1 MMMLKITIN
10 GWRVKMDLED
20 LRLGMK
26 VYTYSYG
33 DMNHYDKITGYNVY
47 EVEKIKENVVVLKH
61 VNANQCFEVHE
72 DDLFEYEEYN
82 DSLLPS
88 IKQVIVDDCSLIG
101 YEDAMFRY
109 KNDNIYQLQ
118 GVIKAINEL
127 MEAKSNSTL

>member
-1 MMMLKITIN
+1 
-10 GWRVKMDLED
+10 MDLED

-26 VYTYSYG
+26 LYTYSYG
-33 DMNHYDKITGYNVY
+33 DMNYYDKIIGYNVY
-47 EVEKIKENVVVLKH
+47 EVKKIKENVVVLKCM
-61 VNANQCFEVHE
+61 NTNQYFEVHE

-88 IKQVIVDDCSLIG
+88 IKQVIADDYGLIG

-118 GVIKAINEL
+118 GVAKAINEL
-127 MEAKSNSTL
+127 IEAKSNSVL